1 MTKEVEG
8 CVRRESVVV
17 VVLVLVAAMV
27 GVEVVEVEMKEEMV
41 LVEDE
46 CLERK
51 RGAAATWCCS
61 IVTRKMVRRSEII
74 FLCC

>member
-17 VVLVLVAAMV
+17 VILVLA
-27 GVEVVEVEMKEEMV
+27 VEVVEVEVKEEMD
-41 LVEDE
+41 LVDDE

-74 FLCC
+74 LYI